1 MIKLTPG
8 LPAQV
13 IEAYCQLVDVI
24 VIEGFGIGGI
34 PQLTALDYAGQ
45 IRAAVNQ
52 GKYVILTTQVPM
64 EGSDYEVYA
73 VGQSILGEKHIIETA
88 NITSEALV
96 MKAMWAL
103 GNSEDFDQFKAMIQ
117 RPVDYDYLK

>member
-1 MIKLTPG
+1 
-8 LPAQV
+8 
-13 IEAYCQLVDVI
+13 
-24 VIEGFGIGGI
+24 
-34 PQLTALDYAGQ
+34 
-45 IRAAVNQ
+45 
-52 GKYVILTTQVPM
+52 M

-103 GNSEDFDQFKAMIQ
+103 GNSEDFDQFKAMLQ